1 MGIIDND
8 SIFQQVKGNIGGGY
22 YIRHVKGKAILS
34 RCPVRKK
41 MKRGPLMPKQ
51 NRKFC
56 RASSYA
62 VNILKDPEKKAYY
75 ASKAKGTNNA
85 YTMAISDYMQHWE
98 RPENMMEPGWEHK
111 IFRAD

>member
-1 MGIIDND
+1 
-8 SIFQQVKGNIGGGY
+8 
-22 YIRHVKGKAILS
+22 
-34 RCPVRKK
+34 
-41 MKRGPLMPKQ
+41 MPKQ

-56 RASSYA
+56 HASSYA

-75 ASKAKGTNNA
+75 ASKAKGNNNA
-85 YTMAISDYMQHWE
+85 YTMAVSDYMQHWE